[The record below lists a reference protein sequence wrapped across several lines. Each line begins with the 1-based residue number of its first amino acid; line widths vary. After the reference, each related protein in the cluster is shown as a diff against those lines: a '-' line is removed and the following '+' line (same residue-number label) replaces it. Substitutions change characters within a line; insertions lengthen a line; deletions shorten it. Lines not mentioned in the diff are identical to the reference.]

1 MKYIEDGRSL
11 VERNHDAREYCYQ
24 CRRERE
30 ARMNRIVRRCLV
42 VSSMIFM
49 CSLLDGRS
57 LVERNHDAR
66 EYCYQCRR
74 EREARMN
81 RIVRRC
87 LVVSSMIFM
96 CSLLAGFMF

>member
-1 MKYIEDGRSL
+1 MDEFICLLLRWQRPGLCRKRMKYIEDGRSL

-49 CSLLDGRS
+49 CSLL
-57 LVERNHDAR
+57 
-66 EYCYQCRR
+66 
-74 EREARMN
+74 
-81 RIVRRC
+81 
-87 LVVSSMIFM
+87 
-96 CSLLAGFMF
+96 AGFMF

>member
-49 CSLLDGRS
+49 WGGLC
-57 LVERNHDAR
+57 ERYGLGAP
-66 EYCYQCRR
+66 
-74 EREARMN
+74 
-81 RIVRRC
+81 
-87 LVVSSMIFM
+87 
-96 CSLLAGFMF
+96 

>member
-1 MKYIEDGRSL
+1 MKYIEDGRAL

-24 CRRERE
+24 
-30 ARMNRIVRRCLV
+30 
-42 VSSMIFM
+42 
-49 CSLLDGRS
+49 G
-57 LVERNHDAR
+57 
-66 EYCYQCRR
+66 RR

>member
-1 MKYIEDGRSL
+1 MHGVHRDLYRPRCGGIYRKEAEEVKYIEDGRSL

-49 CSLLDGRS
+49 CSLLVGWA
-57 LVERNHDAR
+57 L
-66 EYCYQCRR
+66 
-74 EREARMN
+74 
-81 RIVRRC
+81 
-87 LVVSSMIFM
+87 
-96 CSLLAGFMF
+96 

>member
-30 ARMNRIVRRCLV
+30 ERMNRIVRRCLV

-49 CSLLDGRS
+49 CSLLVGWA
-57 LVERNHDAR
+57 L
-66 EYCYQCRR
+66 
-74 EREARMN
+74 
-81 RIVRRC
+81 
-87 LVVSSMIFM
+87 
-96 CSLLAGFMF
+96 